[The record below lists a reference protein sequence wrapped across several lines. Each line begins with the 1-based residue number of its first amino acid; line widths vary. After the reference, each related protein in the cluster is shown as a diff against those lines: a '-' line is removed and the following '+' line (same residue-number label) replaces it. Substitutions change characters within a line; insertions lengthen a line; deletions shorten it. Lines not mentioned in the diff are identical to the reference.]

1 MKLKIRICAIALAA
15 LSLCSCGKQE
25 RATLNYEQPVSTLTC
40 AAEYSDTS
48 SYLSCF
54 TPEAKAAY
62 EESEEYNPS
71 LAEALLTRGDDKD
84 GCSLEY
90 KITDKQ
96 ELDKSDISELE
107 RQYKNSYRKNITVK
121 KAMKLNVTFSE
132 KLTDKTL
139 SNTREITVVKI
150 ENSWLIFGEV
160 ITDFKFK

>member
-1 MKLKIRICAIALAA
+1 MKLKITICALAAAA

-25 RATLNYEQPVSTLTC
+25 RAVLNYEQPVSTLTC
-40 AAEYSDTS
+40 AAEYSDTR

-62 EESEEYNPS
+62 EESEEYNPY
-71 LAEALLTRGDDKD
+71 LAETLLTHGDDKD
-84 GCSLEY
+84 GCSLKY
-90 KITDKQ
+90 KIADKQ

-132 KLTDKTL
+132 RLSDKTL

-160 ITDFKFK
+160 ITDFNFA